1 MRAGFL
7 KTIFAC
13 VLMLVQLGFVVFM
26 TAGCATTDQESELSP
41 RPWNSPKGWETGIPP
56 ALYERQR

>member
-1 MRAGFL
+1 MRTGFV
-7 KTIFAC
+7 KTVLAC
-13 VLMLVQLGFVVFM
+13 VLMLVQLGLVVFM
-26 TAGCATTDQESELSP
+26 TTGCATTDQEPELSP

>member
-1 MRAGFL
+1 MRIPNTKAILAGALISVF
-7 KTIFAC
+7 
-13 VLMLVQLGFVVFM
+13 VGMVVFLG
-26 TAGCATTDQESELSP
+26 TGCATTEENTDLSP